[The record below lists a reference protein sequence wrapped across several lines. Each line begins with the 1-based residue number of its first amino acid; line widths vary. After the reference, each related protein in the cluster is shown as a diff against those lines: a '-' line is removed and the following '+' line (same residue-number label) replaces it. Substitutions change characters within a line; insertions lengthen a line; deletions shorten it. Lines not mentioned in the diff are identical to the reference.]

1 MNLEIENFEEGSQK
15 NEKEETLNKV
25 VSEFVTKY
33 KNHIY
38 GNDDNFEEL
47 LQDLKTTTQEVRN
60 LELETELLEKFEEYM
75 AKALLLVFRVQV
87 KNEKPIDFD
96 VIEDITMPKALAV
109 EIQKQFVQFAEKIEE
124 IDKSLAYDV
133 LKRGIQV
140 SEDNLQDDTIWEA
153 FRLFEIIDQKVNNQ
167 EKQLLAEV
175 VPQRTSFLRRILLGK
190 GTSQYVIG
198 KFDEEKQEWVPIREE
213 YHAYPP
219 KRKMEDC
226 IGIEINDVRDVD
238 MRYIERLPNLQ
249 ELTLGKK
256 VWSVRGLFRSNLRKI
271 VFSDDVQVISDNVFM
286 NCEEL
291 EEIKCGQN
299 LKKIGRWAF
308 RKCEKL
314 KKVQLGKSIRKI
326 LRGAFEECSSLEEID
341 LPDSLETLEREVFK
355 NCRHLEKVKFGTN
368 LIRIGSDCFKRT
380 ALREIGEMPF
390 LEDVEVGAFSIFN
403 DIDSPLHVPAS
414 VLEVAKGNKIFLS
427 GSYIDVDGVLTMVD
441 KNGKLR
447 KLKKTDNPGETVERQ
462 KGKEMDEEYIYRD

>member
-1 MNLEIENFEEGSQK
+1 MNLEIENFEEGSPK

-38 GNDDNFEEL
+38 GNDDNFGEL
-47 LQDLKTTTQEVRN
+47 LQDLKKTTQEVRN

-75 AKALLLVFRVQV
+75 AKALLIVFRVQV

-96 VIEDITMPKALAV
+96 MIEDITMPKALAV
-109 EIQKQFVQFAEKIEE
+109 EIQKQFVQFAEKIEK

-198 KFDEEKQEWVPIREE
+198 KFDEEKQEWVPVCVE
-213 YHAYPP
+213 YHSYPP

-226 IGIEINDVRDVD
+226 IGLEVNDVKVVK
-238 MRYIERLPNLQ
+238 MRYIEMLPNLQ
-249 ELTLGKK
+249 KLVLGRNVEKSVEIPKGAKNLKK
-256 VWSVRGLFRSNLRKI
+256 VI
-271 VFSDDVQVISDNVFM
+271 FSDDV
-286 NCEEL
+286 EEIGNQSFGWLYNL
-291 EEIKCGQN
+291 EEVVFGDN
-299 LKKIGRWAF
+299 LKKIGEDAF
-308 RKCEKL
+308 F
-314 KKVQLGKSIRKI
+314 VV
-326 LRGAFEECSSLEEID
+326 EI
-341 LPDSLETLEREVFK
+341 
-355 NCRHLEKVKFGTN
+355 
-368 LIRIGSDCFKRT
+368 
-380 ALREIGEMPF
+380 
-390 LEDVEVGAFSIFN
+390 
-403 DIDSPLHVPAS
+403 
-414 VLEVAKGNKIFLS
+414 
-427 GSYIDVDGVLTMVD
+427 
-441 KNGKLR
+441 
-447 KLKKTDNPGETVERQ
+447 
-462 KGKEMDEEYIYRD
+462 